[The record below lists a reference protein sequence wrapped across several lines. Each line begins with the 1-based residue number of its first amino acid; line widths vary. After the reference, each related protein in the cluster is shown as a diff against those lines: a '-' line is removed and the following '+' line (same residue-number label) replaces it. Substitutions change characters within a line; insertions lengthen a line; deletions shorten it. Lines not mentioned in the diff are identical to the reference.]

1 MTVESAPLF
10 IAKITMTSSMAVLFA
25 TIGEI
30 LAERSGVLNLGVEGM
45 MLMGAFTGFAATCAF
60 QSLLLG
66 VLAAMAV
73 GGTLSLIH
81 GFFSITLKVNQVV
94 SGLALTLLGIGLS
107 NFLGRP
113 FIGKVSLKFEP
124 FSVFPLNRIPIVGDL
139 FFTHPALVYVAYV
152 LVPAAYFFLYK
163 TRYGLELRAVG
174 ENPAAADAV
183 GIRVFHLRY
192 VYTFMGGTLAGLGGA
207 YLSLTYTPGWKEQ
220 MTGGQGWIAI
230 ALVIFAMWD
239 PLRAAL
245 GALLFGFIN
254 AFQFYCQ
261 AAGLTVIPSYILR
274 MLPYL
279 FTIGVLILIT
289 RSEKVRK
296 RVGAPAAL
304 GVPFEREQ

>member
-1 MTVESAPLF
+1 
-10 IAKITMTSSMAVLFA
+10 
-25 TIGEI
+25 
-30 LAERSGVLNLGVEGM
+30 
-45 MLMGAFTGFAATCAF
+45 
-60 QSLLLG
+60 
-66 VLAAMAV
+66 
-73 GGTLSLIH
+73 
-81 GFFSITLKVNQVV
+81 
-94 SGLALTLLGIGLS
+94 
-107 NFLGRP
+107 
-113 FIGKVSLKFEP
+113 
-124 FSVFPLNRIPIVGDL
+124 
-139 FFTHPALVYVAYV
+139 
-152 LVPAAYFFLYK
+152 
-163 TRYGLELRAVG
+163 
-174 ENPAAADAV
+174 
-183 GIRVFHLRY
+183 
-192 VYTFMGGTLAGLGGA
+192 
-207 YLSLTYTPGWKEQ
+207 

>member
-1 MTVESAPLF
+1 MEAAPLF

-30 LAERSGVLNLGVEGM
+30 FAERSGVLNLGVEGM
-45 MLMGAFTGFAATCAF
+45 MLMGALTGFATTYFA
-60 QSLLLG
+60 QSLLVG

-73 GGTLSLIH
+73 GGILALIH

-113 FIGKVSLKFEP
+113 FIGKVSLKFESFP
-124 FSVFPLNRIPIVGDL
+124 VFPLNRIPILGDL
-139 FFTHPALVYVAYV
+139 LFTYPALVYPAYII
-152 LVPAAYFFLYK
+152 VPAAYLFLYK

-174 ENPAAADAV
+174 ENPAAADTV
-183 GIRVFHLRY
+183 GIRVFRLRY
-192 VYTFMGGTLAGLGGA
+192 VYTFVGGTLAGLGGA
-207 YLSLTYTPGWKEQ
+207 YLSLAYTPGWKEQ

-245 GALLFGFIN
+245 GSLLFGFIN
-254 AFQFYCQ
+254 ALQFYSQ
-261 AAGLTVIPSYILR
+261 AAGLIFIPSYILR

-279 FTIGVLILIT
+279 FTIGVLVLIT
-289 RSEKVRK
+289 RWERVRK

>member
-1 MTVESAPLF
+1 VESAPLF

-30 LAERSGVLNLGVEGM
+30 FAERSGVLNLGVEGM
-45 MLMGAFTGFAATCAF
+45 MLMGALTGFATTYAT
-60 QSLLLG
+60 QSLWVG

-73 GGTLSLIH
+73 GGILALIH

-124 FSVFPLNRIPIVGDL
+124 FSVFLLNKIPILGDL
-139 FFTHPALVYVAYV
+139 FFTHSALVYPAYI
-152 LVPAAYFFLYK
+152 LIPAAYLFLYK

-174 ENPAAADAV
+174 ENPAAADTV

-192 VYTFMGGTLAGLGGA
+192 VYTFVGGTLAGLGGA
-207 YLSLTYTPGWKEQ
+207 YLSLAYTPGWKEQ

-261 AAGLTVIPSYILR
+261 AAGLTLVPSYILR

-279 FTIGVLILIT
+279 FTIGVLVLIT
-289 RSEKVRK
+289 RWEAVRK
-296 RVGAPAAL
+296 RVGAPGAL